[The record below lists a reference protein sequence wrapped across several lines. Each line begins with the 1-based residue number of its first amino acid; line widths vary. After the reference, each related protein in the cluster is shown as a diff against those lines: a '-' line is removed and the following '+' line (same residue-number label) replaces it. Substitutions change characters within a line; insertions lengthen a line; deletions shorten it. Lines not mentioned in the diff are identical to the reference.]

1 VLTELWES
9 DPFTERR
16 SSVIEA
22 LDTDYRW
29 EKGDVFVH
37 SRGGRR
43 DQFRVISVVV
53 DISDDGLKRQ
63 VLALRLE

>member
-1 VLTELWES
+1 M
-9 DPFTERR
+9 
-16 SSVIEA
+16 IEA